1 MCVSI
6 EAINAARNT
15 NTAPGE
21 KSQDNANAP
30 SLVGQSSINSS
41 RTRHLAI
48 LAGHN
53 AGILGPNVRVVII
66 SFHLVS
72 DGAGHH
78 RLSIDTS
85 VDDVL
90 SSGTGHSIHNFMEHD
105 VSAHDHHEQV
115 GDEELDVECD

>member
-1 MCVSI
+1 VCVNI
-6 EAINAARNT
+6 ETVNAAHNT
-15 NTAPGE
+15 CKAPG
-21 KSQDNANAP
+21 SNANDNANAP
-30 SLVGQSSINSS
+30 SHVGKLPVNAGGA
-41 RTRHLAI
+41 RHLAM
-48 LAGHN
+48 LAGDN
-53 AGILGPNVRVVII
+53 ARLFGPNVRVVII